1 MKTIK
6 LQSWEDKFKSTI
18 GLLRGTEYKYLAKMQ
33 VKRPYTT
40 VLFWMSPTIV
50 SAVVFIGCVLIR
62 GTPLNAATIFT
73 VLATLRGMSEPM
85 RWIPESLSFLIQA
98 KVSVDRLNTFL
109 LEDELKVEEMQVS
122 SKNSD
127 ESSNKC
133 VEIQGGNFS
142 WEPESAVLALKDINL
157 KVKRGQKI
165 AICGPVGSGKTSL
178 LYAILREIPKISGSV
193 SVKNTIL
200 TLWTS

>member
-1 MKTIK
+1 
-6 LQSWEDKFKSTI
+6 
-18 GLLRGTEYKYLAKMQ
+18 
-33 VKRPYTT
+33 
-40 VLFWMSPTIV
+40 
-50 SAVVFIGCVLIR
+50 
-62 GTPLNAATIFT
+62 LNAATIFT

-109 LEDELKVEEMQVS
+109 LEDELNVEEMQVS
-122 SKNSD
+122 SKNLD
-127 ESSNKC
+127 KSSNKC

-157 KVKRGQKI
+157 EFKRGQKI

-200 TLWTS
+200 TLCTS